1 MRCVVVPTNTA
12 LTCVAVRRNPEK
24 LRAHKARLMAN
35 RAEMATLKRLS
46 LRVCDPNR
54 PLHEQRECQRV
65 VDRMRQVAEE
75 QTDIV
80 MNYLLTDSAHVDSES
95 DSDY

>member
-54 PLHEQRECQRV
+54 PLHEQHECQRV
-65 VDRMRQVAEE
+65 VDRMRQVADD
-75 QTDIV
+75 QTEIV
-80 MNYLLTDSAHVDSES
+80 MNYLTDSELES
-95 DSDY
+95 DY

>member
-1 MRCVVVPTNTA
+1 MHCRVVVPTNTA
-12 LTCVAVRRNPEK
+12 LTCVAARDPEK

-75 QTDIV
+75 QTEFV
-80 MNYLLTDSAHVDSES
+80 MNYLMTDSAHVDS
-95 DSDY
+95 DY